1 MPLLQMTLVVE
12 DTILELRGKIQT
24 AAVDD
29 NIGFEVPE
37 RDILAGFDL
46 VRLQLLND
54 LNAFFHTLS
63 LIHISRAACV
73 SGSFCRMDSRSV
85 RAARKTATSSMATT
99 AGSRYHFVGS
109 GRWAV

>member
-46 VRLQLLND
+46 VCLQLLND
-54 LNAFFHTLS
+54 CLLY
-63 LIHISRAACV
+63 
-73 SGSFCRMDSRSV
+73 
-85 RAARKTATSSMATT
+85 TSPSPRDA
-99 AGSRYHFVGS
+99 
-109 GRWAV
+109 

>member
-54 LNAFFHTLS
+54 LNAFFHTCLCITVQQICPAF
-63 LIHISRAACV
+63 LEAGAIDGLEPA
-73 SGSFCRMDSRSV
+73 FCQP
-85 RAARKTATSSMATT
+85 
-99 AGSRYHFVGS
+99 
-109 GRWAV
+109 

>member
-1 MPLLQMTLVVE
+1 MQSSIHSETRRVGESAHPPKRSTFFCSQSGTGSLQMPLLQMTLVVE

-54 LNAFFHTLS
+54 LNAFFHTCL
-63 LIHISRAACV
+63 
-73 SGSFCRMDSRSV
+73 
-85 RAARKTATSSMATT
+85 
-99 AGSRYHFVGS
+99 
-109 GRWAV
+109 